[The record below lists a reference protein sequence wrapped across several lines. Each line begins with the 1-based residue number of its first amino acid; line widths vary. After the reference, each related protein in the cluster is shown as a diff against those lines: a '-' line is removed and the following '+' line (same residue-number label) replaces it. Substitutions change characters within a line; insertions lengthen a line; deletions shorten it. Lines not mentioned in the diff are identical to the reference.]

1 MASDYKAMATSI
13 IQGLGGTGNLTNV
26 THCATR
32 LRVVVKDPAKI
43 NQAAVKKVNGVLGL
57 EVAGNQVQVIVGQ
70 VIEDLYLAVEK
81 QVGSLAGK
89 AGGRVASPDKPKKP
103 LDYVAGF
110 MSMLASIMSPVI
122 PGLVAAGF
130 LATILTIMSE
140 FFGIDSSI
148 STYAMLYN
156 FS

>member
-89 AGGRVASPDKPKKP
+89 AGRGGS
-103 LDYVAGF
+103 
-110 MSMLASIMSPVI
+110 
-122 PGLVAAGF
+122 
-130 LATILTIMSE
+130 LTRQ
-140 FFGIDSSI
+140 
-148 STYAMLYN
+148 T
-156 FS
+156 

>member
-89 AGGRVASPDKPKKP
+89 AGGGEGS
-103 LDYVAGF
+103 
-110 MSMLASIMSPVI
+110 
-122 PGLVAAGF
+122 
-130 LATILTIMSE
+130 LTRQ
-140 FFGIDSSI
+140 
-148 STYAMLYN
+148 T
-156 FS
+156 